1 MGPFLY
7 LFAAQSIDYKFVSDV
22 FCWLIATV
30 DATTSR
36 LTDHSFSQTEHLS
49 SSVIETVE
57 A

>member
-7 LFAAQSIDYKFVSDV
+7 LFAAQSIDYKFASDV
-22 FCWLIATV
+22 FCRLVATV